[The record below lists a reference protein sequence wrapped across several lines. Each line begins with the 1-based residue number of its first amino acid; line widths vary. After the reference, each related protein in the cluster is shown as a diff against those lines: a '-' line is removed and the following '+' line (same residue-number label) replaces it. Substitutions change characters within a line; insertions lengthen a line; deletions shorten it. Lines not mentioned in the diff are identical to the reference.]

1 MLNKQTKKAVGSW
14 RVVREGLLEEAALR
28 KNLKEERGSLVDLW
42 GKRVPDR
49 GNNSQCEGPKVRVCL
64 VCGRDSVA

>member
-1 MLNKQTKKAVGSW
+1 MLKKKKIKVVGSW

-28 KNLKEERGSLVDLW
+28 KNLKGEERGSLVDMW

-49 GNNSQCEGPKVRVCL
+49 GNNS
-64 VCGRDSVA
+64 